1 MRIIRVELEIINFSR
16 TVFYIKSSITG
27 NIVAVTAPVRQPI
40 IEYNSGF
47 TVLFATLCNIENPS

>member
-1 MRIIRVELEIINFSR
+1 M
-16 TVFYIKSSITG
+16 KSSITG

-47 TVLFATLCNIENPS
+47 TVRFATLCNIENPS